1 MIFQINAVLFKF
13 IFNRESSNKLYHG
26 FKKNEV
32 SQLFLS
38 LKIMKINAF
47 WAANQY
53 IWMISEGSRD
63 TEDWNNDAEN
73 SALLSQ
79 GYITF

>member
-1 MIFQINAVLFKF
+1 MLYFSNLFSTENPQTNC
-13 IFNRESSNKLYHG
+13 IMVS
-26 FKKNEV
+26 KKYEV

-53 IWMISEGSRD
+53 IKMISEGSCD
-63 TEDWNNDAEN
+63 AEDWNNDAEN
-73 SALLSQ
+73 SALHHRNKL
-79 GYITF
+79 YFKMY